1 MESIFIDNINPKIP
15 GELPVLEYSIGV
27 VSAHGSDYEHRAF
40 IARDDWKKL
49 TAFNEEYF
57 NIRQGVH
64 AAYDSIAIFTVPQN
78 LVTLLLEVINIQ
90 KNASDKIDEILTS
103 VDECM
108 ATWLE
113 HSTLWKIVMEGF
125 KGHGFKIDHA
135 TKHSATREAK
145 TGNFVG
151 LHIDSWDQLS
161 LGERH
166 QSQNR
171 LCINLGKGERALQFI
186 PIQARQMK
194 HNLSTLSSELGE
206 HLQTITGKDSV
217 LAYLEHFSET
227 PVLRIKL
234 KPGQAYIAPTENIIH
249 DGCVMTDLQDKIY
262 TYRGKIIPI
271 GEG

>member
-15 GELPVLEYSIGV
+15 GELPVLEYSTGV

-40 IARDDWKKL
+40 IARDDWKEL
-49 TAFNEEYF
+49 TVFDADNLS
-57 NIRQGVH
+57 IRQGINE
-64 AAYDSIAIFTVPQN
+64 AYNSIAIFTVPDN
-78 LVTLLLEVINIQ
+78 LATLLFEAINIQ
-90 KNASDKIDEILTS
+90 QNATDKLNEILTS
-103 VDECM
+103 VDVSI

-113 HSTLWKIVMEGF
+113 HSSLWRIVPEGF

-145 TGNFVG
+145 TGKFVG
-151 LHIDSWDQLS
+151 LHIDSWDRLS
-161 LGERH
+161 LSERH

-194 HNLSTLSSELGE
+194 HNLSTLASELGE
-206 HLQTITGKDSV
+206 YLQTITGKDSV
-217 LAYLEHFSET
+217 LAYLGHFSET